1 MIRTEVNPSRPEESI
16 RRWSRTAAR
25 LTLVVVLLV
34 VGPAAVGPFAGAQ
47 EASAPAAS
55 EPPPPPAELVQR
67 ARALL
72 EDVPLVDG
80 HNDAPWQYRERA
92 GNVLGEI
99 DFAASTLDLDPP
111 MHTDIPRLREG
122 GVGAQFW
129 SVYVPVS
136 LDGPEGTA
144 AVLEQIDVVYRLAEL
159 YPETF
164 EMAFGPDDVRR
175 IHAAGK
181 IASLIGLE
189 GGHVLADSLGVLRQ
203 LYRGGARYLTLTH
216 SANTAWADSATDAPE
231 HDGLSP
237 FGREVVRE
245 MNRLGMLVDLSH
257 VTAEAMHD
265 ALDATEAP
273 IIFSHS
279 SARTLTGHP
288 RNVPDEVLRR
298 MPDNGGVVMVT
309 FVQPFVSEEN
319 RRHWGERAAER
330 ARLEALHPGDPEAV
344 EEAMERW
351 AEENP
356 TPRATYLQVADHID
370 HVRDVAGIDHVGIG
384 SDFDGIGRGP
394 LGLEG
399 VEDFPV
405 LFAELLRRGY
415 TDEDLAKIVGRNVLR
430 AFDRVEEVARRLR
443 AERPPSDATIEA
455 LDGPA
460 TEEDG
465 AGASP

>member
-1 MIRTEVNPSRPEESI
+1 MIGTQAKTCPSEEPA
-16 RRWSRTAAR
+16 RRRHRVAAAAMA
-25 LTLVVVLLV
+25 LLV
-34 VGPAAVGPFAGAQ
+34 LMAPGVFAPPALGQEEPAAA
-47 EASAPAAS
+47 EPA
-55 EPPPPPAELVQR
+55 PPPQELVER

-72 EDVPLVDG
+72 DEVPLVDG
-80 HNDAPWQYRERA
+80 HNDAPWQYRDRV

-111 MHTDIPRLREG
+111 MHTDIPRLEEG
-122 GVGAQFW
+122 GLGAQFW

-144 AVLEQIDVVYRLAEL
+144 AVMEQIDVVYRLAEL

-164 EMAFGPDDVRR
+164 EMAFSPDDVRR

-181 IASLIGLE
+181 IASLVGLE
-189 GGHVLADSLGVLRQ
+189 GGHALADSLGVLRQ

-216 SANTAWADSATDAPE
+216 SANTAWADSSTDAPE
-231 HDGLSP
+231 HGGLSA
-237 FGREVVRE
+237 FGEEVVRE

-257 VTAEAMHD
+257 VSAQAMHD
-265 ALDATEAP
+265 ALDTTEAP

-279 SARTLTGHP
+279 SARALTAHP
-288 RNVPDEVLRR
+288 RNVPDDVLRR
-298 MPDNGGVVMVT
+298 LPEDGGVVMVT

-319 RRHWGERAAER
+319 RRHWAARAAER
-330 ARLEALHPGDPEAV
+330 ARLEALYPGDPEAV

-351 AEENP
+351 AEGHP

-370 HVRDVAGIDHVGIG
+370 HLRDVAGIDHVGIG

-415 TDEDLAKIVGRNVLR
+415 TEEELAKIAGRNVLR
-430 AFDRVEEVARRLR
+430 VFDRVEEVAGALQ
-443 AERPPSDATIEA
+443 AERPPSEATIES
-455 LDGPA
+455 LDGPPA
-460 TEEDG
+460 EETG
-465 AGASP
+465 AAP